1 MAEIFLELE
10 GIAKDFSGVSVL
22 KNINMK
28 IEAGKVYG
36 LAGENGAGKSTLCNL
51 IVGNYAPSAGEFTM
65 QNGKFSQLTLKQAK
79 AAGVR
84 MVYQELQVL
93 PDISIAEN
101 IFVGNEVARH
111 GVINQREMYRRTEI
125 LLREVGLDL
134 PPQTIVRNI
143 NIAARQ
149 LVEVARANSVGAKL
163 IILDEPTSSLSE
175 TEAKRL
181 FEIIR
186 RQQKQGTAFI
196 FISHR
201 IEELMEICDSIFV
214 LKDGELVTELDP
226 AVCSENDIIRNMVG
240 RSYEDFYN
248 RVRKFHGAEIL
259 RVERLSASADKKD
272 YSSAYPPKNVSFTLH
287 QGEILG
293 VAGLVGA
300 GRTEMVKLIFGMD
313 RKAPGS
319 RIVINGQT
327 VSIRDSH
334 DAMDHGMIWV
344 TEDRKNEG
352 VILDFSIRENLVLP
366 ILRELQRGLF
376 VDRRKERKLVAEYM
390 NILKVKATGSE
401 QKLKFLSGGNQQ
413 KVVIAKWLAANPGIL
428 VLDEPT
434 RGIDVGAK
442 VEIYRLLN
450 ELTANG
456 MAVLLIS
463 SELPE
468 VMGMSDRIIVM
479 HEGCIAGEIARGD
492 FSEERIMAY
501 AIGRD

>member
-163 IILDEPTSSLSE
+163 IIL
-175 TEAKRL
+175 
-181 FEIIR
+181 
-186 RQQKQGTAFI
+186 
-196 FISHR
+196 
-201 IEELMEICDSIFV
+201 
-214 LKDGELVTELDP
+214 
-226 AVCSENDIIRNMVG
+226 
-240 RSYEDFYN
+240 
-248 RVRKFHGAEIL
+248 
-259 RVERLSASADKKD
+259 
-272 YSSAYPPKNVSFTLH
+272 
-287 QGEILG
+287 
-293 VAGLVGA
+293 
-300 GRTEMVKLIFGMD
+300 
-313 RKAPGS
+313 
-319 RIVINGQT
+319 
-327 VSIRDSH
+327 
-334 DAMDHGMIWV
+334 
-344 TEDRKNEG
+344 
-352 VILDFSIRENLVLP
+352 
-366 ILRELQRGLF
+366 
-376 VDRRKERKLVAEYM
+376 
-390 NILKVKATGSE
+390 
-401 QKLKFLSGGNQQ
+401 
-413 KVVIAKWLAANPGIL
+413 
-428 VLDEPT
+428 
-434 RGIDVGAK
+434 
-442 VEIYRLLN
+442 
-450 ELTANG
+450 
-456 MAVLLIS
+456 
-463 SELPE
+463 
-468 VMGMSDRIIVM
+468 
-479 HEGCIAGEIARGD
+479 
-492 FSEERIMAY
+492 EERT
-501 AIGRD
+501 